1 MRSVLFYPYD
11 KTQPLTKQ
19 YPELARAK
27 QFKELKSH
35 EQLFVWLFAC
45 QSSYLMK
52 GELKT
57 DNKARA
63 KAAFEEA
70 FSRIQY
76 SGKDHEDYC
85 NLRLPE
91 KIKVACEWMAK
102 RSPDVRARASIAV
115 QRQFDAMLSMLN
127 EEIPEE
133 EMVEDD
139 DGETK
144 RVPLTPL
151 AKKQHVEARQK
162 AREEMTALIP
172 IIEEGFSVTIL
183 DGDVDDDDDVISHY
197 IRDKK
202 QQS

>member
-70 FSRIQY
+70 KSLFVAKQDEIDMANQAPTSAATIAQLELERDVLK
-76 SGKDHEDYC
+76 SKFKG
-85 NLRLPE
+85 
-91 KIKVACEWMAK
+91 IK
-102 RSPDVRARASIAV
+102 
-115 QRQFDAMLSMLN
+115 F
-127 EEIPEE
+127 
-133 EMVEDD
+133 
-139 DGETK
+139 
-144 RVPLTPL
+144 
-151 AKKQHVEARQK
+151 
-162 AREEMTALIP
+162 
-172 IIEEGFSVTIL
+172 
-183 DGDVDDDDDVISHY
+183 VD
-197 IRDKK
+197 K
-202 QQS
+202 